1 MLHSAARLRRPLR
14 PLCRTMSKLITRNVI
29 VALTA
34 GCLIVLSASDVW
46 AQRGGSTRP
55 GAGQGGGQAGGG
67 GGTGIGAVGGTTE
80 PSGAITGE
88 LSRSADRMLSD
99 AGEQAGTAGA
109 AGLGGLRGIGGMGG
123 MGMGMGG
130 FGGMSPFGASPFG
143 ANTAAQ
149 TPSVRV
155 RLRGDIQ
162 VPAQPPLAVQSRV
175 QRQVLGNSPIR
186 RRVNGMSV
194 SVLDGVAT
202 ISGTAR
208 SEQDR
213 RMAELVLRL
222 EPGVRQINN
231 QIVVAP

>member
-1 MLHSAARLRRPLR
+1 
-14 PLCRTMSKLITRNVI
+14 MSKSITRNVF

-34 GCLIVLSASDVW
+34 GCLIAISTSDAW
-46 AQRGGSTRP
+46 AQGRPRTGQGGST
-55 GAGQGGGQAGGG
+55 GQTRGGGGGGQTGG

-80 PSGAITGE
+80 PSGAVTGE
-88 LSRSADRMLSD
+88 ISRSADRVLSD
-99 AGEQAGTAGA
+99 AGAQAGGAGA
-109 AGLGGLRGIGGMGG
+109 AGRGGMGGIGGMGG

-143 ANTAAQ
+143 ASSAAA
-149 TPSVRV
+149 TPNVRV

-162 VPAQPPLAVQSRV
+162 VPVQPPLAVQSRV
-175 QRQVLGNSPIR
+175 QRQVLNNSPIR

-194 SVLDGVAT
+194 SILDGVAT
-202 ISGTAR
+202 ISGTANT
-208 SEQDR
+208 EQDR

-231 QIVVAP
+231 QIVIAP

>member
-1 MLHSAARLRRPLR
+1 
-14 PLCRTMSKLITRNVI
+14 MSKQITRNVI

-34 GCLIVLSASDVW
+34 GCLITLSTSAAW

-55 GAGQGGGQAGGG
+55 GTGQGRTGQTGGGQAGGG
-67 GGTGIGAVGGTTE
+67 GGSGIGAVGGTAQ
-80 PSGAITGE
+80 PSSAITGE

-99 AGEQAGTAGA
+99 AGEQAGGTGA
-109 AGLGGLRGIGGMGG
+109 AGLGGMRGLGGMGG
-123 MGMGMGG
+123 MGMGLGG
-130 FGGMSPFGASPFG
+130 FGGMNPFGASPFG
-143 ANTAAQ
+143 TSSADQ
-149 TPSVRV
+149 TPSIRV
-155 RLRGDIQ
+155 RLRSDVQ
-162 VPAQPPLAVQSRV
+162 VPAQPPRAVQSRV
-175 QRQVLGNSPIR
+175 QRQVLLNSPIQR
-186 RRVNGMSV
+186 RINGMAV

-202 ISGTAR
+202 LTGTAN

>member
-1 MLHSAARLRRPLR
+1 
-14 PLCRTMSKLITRNVI
+14 MSKSITRNVF
-29 VALTA
+29 VTLTA
-34 GCLIVLSASDVW
+34 GCLIAISTSDAW

-55 GAGQGGGQAGGG
+55 GMGQGGGGGGGQAGGGGGG

-80 PSGAITGE
+80 PSGAVTGE
-88 LSRSADRMLSD
+88 ISRSADRMLSD
-99 AGEQAGTAGA
+99 AGEQAGGAGA
-109 AGLGGLRGIGGMGG
+109 AGRGGMGGMGGIGGMGG

-143 ANTAAQ
+143 ASSAAA

-155 RLRGDIQ
+155 RLRGDVQ
-162 VPAQPPLAVQSRV
+162 VPPQPPLAVQSRV

-186 RRVNGMSV
+186 RRVNGLSV

-202 ISGTAR
+202 ISGTAN

-231 QIVVAP
+231 QIVIAP